1 MDGIWTGYGLCMDW
15 IWTGYRANK
24 KLVMFFLSN
33 RHTDESI
40 FHDSL
45 KISHQNSPKLV
56 WRSHK
61 CQRFSKNMSED
72 YWRLPKTFEDERI
85 VFWSYASELK
95 YNLRDKIDISKAI
108 DIFTNEDK
116 SYWRYVTTV
125 LDVISYEFQECCIFQ

>member
-1 MDGIWTGYGLCMDW
+1 
-15 IWTGYRANK
+15 
-24 KLVMFFLSN
+24 
-33 RHTDESI
+33 
-40 FHDSL
+40 
-45 KISHQNSPKLV
+45 
-56 WRSHK
+56 
-61 CQRFSKNMSED
+61 MSED

-95 YNLRDKIDISKAI
+95 YNLRDKIDISKTI